1 MYRSTRTPVRVLLVS
16 TLVAVAAACG
26 GSDESGDAEPADT
39 ESQETESQE
48 TESQETESDA
58 TVADEGSGEDAT
70 AAPDP
75 VAVEACL
82 EDAGLQVRNQDEVD
96 SPYTAEQL
104 DFFDLDTELLVEGGD
119 TEFITGSINFYRT
132 LETAEEQEVTFEESV
147 TDYTVGRTG
156 TVVYTLVGGTESG
169 EVDTVAAT
177 IDGCLADG

>member
-1 MYRSTRTPVRVLLVS
+1 MYRSTRTPVRVLLAS
-16 TLVAVAAACG
+16 TIVAIAAACG

-39 ESQETESQE
+39 ESQATESQA
-48 TESQETESDA
+48 TDA
-58 TVADEGSGEDAT
+58 TLADEGSEEDGA

-82 EDAGLQVRNQDEVD
+82 EAAGLQVRNQDEVD

-156 TVVYTLVGGTESG
+156 TVVYTLVGGTDSG

-177 IDGCLADG
+177 IDGCLAEG